1 MKGRDGNEG
10 THPGGQTSPAG
21 GGKSRK
27 LHVTQSLQV
36 VGIQRLEHALR
47 SLRDALCIVAAAMA
61 AAHAGESALHTA
73 VEKGDR
79 KQVERLLQGGADANA
94 RTESG
99 ETALHYAAF
108 PKDAWF
114 AAALIKAG
122 ADPRAT
128 NSAGE
133 SPLFWAALE
142 ANVAVAHV
150 AARARRS
157 ECSRCEG

>member
-1 MKGRDGNEG
+1 M
-10 THPGGQTSPAG
+10 
-21 GGKSRK
+21 
-27 LHVTQSLQV
+27 
-36 VGIQRLEHALR
+36 QR
-47 SLRDALCIVAAAMA
+47 ALCVLAATMA
-61 AAHAGESALHTA
+61 AAHAGESALHSA

-79 KQVERLLQGGADANA
+79 KQVERLLQDGADVNA
-94 RTESG
+94 RTASG
-99 ETALHYAAF
+99 ETVLHYAAF

-142 ANVAVAHV
+142 GNVAVA
-150 AARARRS
+150 RMLL
-157 ECSRCEG
+157 G

>member
-1 MKGRDGNEG
+1 MVAIRRRA
-10 THPGGQTSPAG
+10 HIF
-21 GGKSRK
+21 RFM
-27 LHVTQSLQV
+27 
-36 VGIQRLEHALR
+36 
-47 SLRDALCIVAAAMA
+47 LCLMVLAMSA
-61 AAHAGESALHTA
+61 SAGESALHAA

-79 KQVERLLQGGADANA
+79 KQVERLLQDGADVNA

-99 ETALHYAAF
+99 ETVLHYAAF

-133 SPLFWAALE
+133 TPLFWAALE
-142 ANVAVAHV
+142 GNVAVA
-150 AARARRS
+150 RPLL
-157 ECSRCEG
+157 

>member
-1 MKGRDGNEG
+1 M
-10 THPGGQTSPAG
+10 
-21 GGKSRK
+21 
-27 LHVTQSLQV
+27 

-47 SLRDALCIVAAAMA
+47 SAQRALWVLAAAMTT
-61 AAHAGESALHTA
+61 AHGGESALHAA

-79 KQVERLLQGGADANA
+79 KQVERLLQDGVDVNA
-94 RTESG
+94 RTASG
-99 ETALHYAAF
+99 ETVLHYAAF

-142 ANVAVAHV
+142 GNVAVA
-150 AARARRS
+150 RMLL
-157 ECSRCEG
+157 G